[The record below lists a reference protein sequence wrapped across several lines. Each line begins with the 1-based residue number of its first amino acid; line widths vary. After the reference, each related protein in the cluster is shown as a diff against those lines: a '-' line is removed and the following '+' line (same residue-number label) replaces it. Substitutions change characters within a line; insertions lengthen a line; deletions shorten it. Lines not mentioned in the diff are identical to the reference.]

1 MRKCLILASLLLA
14 SSLFAEKVEVS
25 TEGKFCRLG
34 YGNYFDNG
42 KDTMF
47 NHALPK
53 SVRFS
58 KFCFEGKVY
67 LIVGNSTRGSG
78 GMAATGESCSCGE
91 KKEVPLESGKEKTN

>member
-1 MRKCLILASLLLA
+1 MKKNLVLIGLLLA
-14 SSLFAEKVEVS
+14 SVSSLFAEKIEVS

-34 YGNYFDNG
+34 YGNYFDNSE
-42 KDTMF
+42 DMMF

-67 LIVGNSTRGSG
+67 LIVGNSTRGGS
-78 GMAATGESCSCGE
+78 GMAATGESCSCNNN
-91 KKEVPLESGKEKTN
+91 KEKTR

>member
-1 MRKCLILASLLLA
+1 MA

-42 KDTMF
+42 EDMMF

-78 GMAATGESCSCGE
+78 GMAATGESCSCNNN
-91 KKEVPLESGKEKTN
+91 KEKTR

>member
-1 MRKCLILASLLLA
+1 MFNFSELALA

-34 YGNYFDNG
+34 YGYYSDNNE
-42 KDTMF
+42 DTMF

-58 KFCFEGKVY
+58 KFCFEGKTY
-67 LIVGNSTRGSG
+67 LIVRNSTRNSG

-91 KKEVPLESGKEKTN
+91 KKEVPLESGKEKN